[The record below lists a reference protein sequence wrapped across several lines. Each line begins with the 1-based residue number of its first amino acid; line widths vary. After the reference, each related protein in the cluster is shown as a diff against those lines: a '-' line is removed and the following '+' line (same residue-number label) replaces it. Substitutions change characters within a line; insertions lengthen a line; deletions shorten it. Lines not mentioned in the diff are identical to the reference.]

1 MKHPAISRGK
11 IASVLHY
18 SVAFALAMALMVVP
32 APEYLLVYRP
42 DFVALVLIYFCWHY
56 SDFVGVITAFFVGLL
71 VDVLTFGIMGQHAL
85 AKVIVAYC
93 CIRFTLTMNQSSPFI
108 QALSVLVLLAV
119 HSTIIYLV
127 RLYTNEGSANLALW
141 LSVFT
146 GAALWFLI
154 ESIKQFISPI
164 RNVTAK

>member
-1 MKHPAISRGK
+1 MLQY
-11 IASVLHY
+11 V
-18 SVAFALAMALMVVP
+18 VAFALAMALMVVP
-32 APEYLLVYRP
+32 APEFLLVYRP
-42 DFVALVLIYFCWHY
+42 DFVALVLIYYCWHH

-93 CIRFTLTMNQSSPFI
+93 CIRFTQSMSQSSPLI
-108 QALSVLVLLAV
+108 QTISVLALLAV
-119 HSTIIYLV
+119 HSAVIYLV

-141 LSVFT
+141 LSMVT
-146 GAALWFLI
+146 GATLWFLI
-154 ESIKQFISPI
+154 ESVKQFIRPI